1 MKNGTQQ
8 PGARTQPIDRAPE
21 RVQTLAPIEKDCA
34 YPLSVFQSFT
44 GLDRAA
50 MRGARHKGLKISKIG
65 RRRFVIGAD
74 FIEFC
79 KKMADQEA

>member
-1 MKNGTQQ
+1 MSTT
-8 PGARTQPIDRAPE
+8 RTPDREPATE
-21 RVQTLAPIEKDCA
+21 RVQPLAPIEA
-34 YPLSVFQSFT
+34 GSVYPLSVFQSFT

-50 MRGARHKGLKISKIG
+50 MRGAKRKGLKISKIG

-74 FIEFC
+74 FIEHC